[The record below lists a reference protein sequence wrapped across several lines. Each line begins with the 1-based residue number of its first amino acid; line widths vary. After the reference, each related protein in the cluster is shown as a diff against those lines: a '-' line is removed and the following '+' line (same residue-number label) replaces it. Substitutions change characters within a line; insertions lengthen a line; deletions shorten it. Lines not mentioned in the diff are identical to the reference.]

1 MGSGSGYYNN
11 QPYFKARQ
19 DHGSFVPF
27 SGLIKAQ
34 DFDNVPGG
42 VNACSPKSRKKL
54 VDEIELKR
62 RSNSQQERLADYK
75 MRQNLNRLKNSCQ
88 SSSSPAEQSS
98 SGATGDNLSP
108 SILGSL
114 EHEVNWSQQSSPPRQ
129 NRQQNRKNDLSLI
142 QEQDKQPQPRDPYAS
157 EDLLVEAQGTFFL
170 YLR

>member
-1 MGSGSGYYNN
+1 MGSGSGFYNN

-34 DFDNVPGG
+34 DFDNVP
-42 VNACSPKSRKKL
+42 ASSSRSRKKL

-62 RSNSQQERLADYK
+62 RSNSQQDRLADYK

-108 SILGSL
+108 SILGSF

-129 NRQQNRKNDLSLI
+129 IRVGINRKNDLSLI
-142 QEQDKQPQPRDPYAS
+142 EKQEEIHQHRDPYAS
-157 EDLLVEAQGTFFL
+157 EDFLVEAQGK